1 MAAVQPHEA
10 LHIEEEYN
18 SMIRSQ
24 SNVCFLSKKQRSREM
39 RALLE
44 AQEDLT
50 ISPVLHNMMVHRR
63 TSSQIELAMADYFD
77 TSMEALEMCRQLLQN
92 IKDAQSNYQCMDS
105 FVASMSAAGCAG
117 APPAL
122 LNLPYCRSNPFST
135 TTRSNLR
142 SIHDRYFCVLQSI
155 RSSHRRVGRKLKM
168 VKAVKKLSRAL
179 LVVAGGAAAA
189 AALGTGTHLLFF
201 GLVLIGTAT
210 AGALKTW
217 IAPRVRGTKKPSGSK
232 TMSSSLLRLH
242 EQLDAAAKGTYVL
255 GQDLDTVSNLVAR
268 LSDAI
273 ERDNAMARWC
283 AERADEGSSVLEM
296 ANELRRSCS
305 SSRTLTDE
313 LEEHVSMF
321 LATIHR
327 ARLLVIREFSKK
339 A

>member
-1 MAAVQPHEA
+1 MAAVQAQEA

-63 TSSQIELAMADYFD
+63 TSSEIELAMADYFD
-77 TSMEALEMCRQLLQN
+77 ASVEALEMCRQLLQN

-105 FVASMSAAGCAG
+105 FVASISAAGCAG

-122 LNLPYCRSNPFST
+122 NFPYCRSNPFST

-179 LVVAGGAAAA
+179 LVMAGGAAAA
-189 AALGTGTHLLFF
+189 AALGTGAHLLFF

-217 IAPRVRGTKKPSGSK
+217 IAPRFRGTKKPSGSK
-232 TMSSSLLRLH
+232 TMSSLLRLH

-296 ANELRRSCS
+296 ANELRRSCL